1 MIKVGIFGALRNSNV
16 KASMRGRIARDDAV
30 EMSESMFLPRI
41 NGGTRVSM
49 GARFFQPEMKVK
61 INASMCSLL
70 SSVSLEIRLCA
81 AENALLQKM
90 VRGSVK
96 LGYIRRKGLEKAPE
110 TEMLSLI
117 KLLINC
123 NERDELDIKQVYVHL
138 PIMW

>member
-1 MIKVGIFGALRNSNV
+1 
-16 KASMRGRIARDDAV
+16 
-30 EMSESMFLPRI
+30 
-41 NGGTRVSM
+41 
-49 GARFFQPEMKVK
+49 
-61 INASMCSLL
+61 MCSLL